1 MRWGVPGVMWGEGG
15 DALDLRR
22 DLAQLMELRL
32 RLEAREEAEGSLKGE
47 AAMLLVF
54 NAITK
59 KLEAEAA
66 RAMRSLARRV
76 KEVLSGCR

>member
-1 MRWGVPGVMWGEGG
+1 MHWGVPGVMWGEGG

-32 RLEAREEAEGSLKGE
+32 RLEVREEAEGSLKGE

-54 NAITK
+54 HALTK

-66 RAMRSLARRV
+66 RVMRSLARRV